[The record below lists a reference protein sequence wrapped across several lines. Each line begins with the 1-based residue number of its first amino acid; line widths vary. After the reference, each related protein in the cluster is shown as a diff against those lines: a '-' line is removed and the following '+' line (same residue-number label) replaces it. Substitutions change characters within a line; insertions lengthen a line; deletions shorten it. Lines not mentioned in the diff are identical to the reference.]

1 MPILPLETPRLQLR
15 PLQLSDAQQIQPLFG
30 QWDVVRYLNAHV
42 PWPYPTDGALTYIRE
57 VALPAMQQE
66 REWHWTLRLHSA
78 PDQLIGV
85 ISLMDTPGNNRG
97 FWLAPA
103 WQRQGL
109 MSEACRAANH
119 FWFQTLQR
127 PVMQVPKAVANVAS
141 RQLSLREGMRLI
153 DSGESDYVSG
163 RLPSQTWELSR
174 DEWLQQQG

>member
-1 MPILPLETPRLQLR
+1 MPIPLLETPRLQLR

-30 QWDVVRYLNAHV
+30 QWEVVRYLNAQV